1 MRCSFQGWFSEYTTQ
16 TRTVKNINVDRYK
29 SNHSPNH
36 RPKKGGKHR
45 TVDDRAGLKT
55 HNNSICCV
63 QQGSLVI
70 ILSVIC
76 SHPPIYNSGN
86 EVGRASMRG
95 KLTNKQSLEVSLN
108 NMVFSCFVISGIE
121 NMARLQ
127 PRQLCSPRIP
137 GPHQIAGVVREI
149 QSWMLVQ
156 PCK

>member
-16 TRTVKNINVDRYK
+16 TRTVKNINDRYK
-29 SNHSPNH
+29 SNHSP
-36 RPKKGGKHR
+36 KHR

-76 SHPPIYNSGN
+76 FHPPIYNSGN
-86 EVGRASMRG
+86 GVGRASMRG
-95 KLTNKQSLEVSLN
+95 KLTNKQSLDVSLN

-121 NMARLQ
+121 KMARLQ
-127 PRQLCSPRIP
+127 TRQLCSPCIP

-149 QSWMLVQ
+149 KSWMLVQ
-156 PCK
+156 QCK